1 MTVPTVVW
9 WRQDADDR
17 LLELLVVGPGP
28 ISGQAWPGTIAQP
41 ARRPGEWAV
50 VNLPAL
56 DALPDGLVEQLGAT
70 AGDDDVVAERDA
82 TLADEL
88 YDSCVQAALAIVGR
102 RLAEPVVAAEPF
114 SSGVLLARSAPG
126 GLAAAAIELAPAIT
140 GSEGPVRR
148 RALPRRARLRRPRPD
163 RRLVLLRVR
172 RFGGALGAG
181 PVVGVPLLIDR
192 IEQLGSG
199 SVAISLGGAAP
210 ATLPSVSIL
219 LPADPAESTSH
230 VLELA
235 VPDLRLPAELLNR
248 WRPSAGEDPRLRL
261 AV

>member
-41 ARRPGEWAV
+41 ARKPGEWAV

-70 AGDDDVVAERDA
+70 AGDDDVVVAERDA

-88 YDSCVQAALAIVGR
+88 YGSCVQAALTIVGR

-140 GSEGPVRR
+140 SSE
-148 RALPRRARLRRPRPD
+148 
-163 RRLVLLRVR
+163 
-172 RFGGALGAG
+172 G

-192 IEQLGSG
+192 IQQLGSG
-199 SVAISLGGAAP
+199 SVAISLGGAPP

-219 LPADPAESTSH
+219 PPADLAESASPS
-230 VLELA
+230 LELA
-235 VPDLRLPAELLNR
+235 VPDLRLPAELLDR

-261 AV
+261 AL

>member
-17 LLELLVVGPGP
+17 LLELVVVGPGP

-126 GLAAAAIELAPAIT
+126 GLAAAAIELAPAIMS
-140 GSEGPVRR
+140 SE
-148 RALPRRARLRRPRPD
+148 
-163 RRLVLLRVR
+163 
-172 RFGGALGAG
+172 G

-219 LPADPAESTSH
+219 LPADLAESTSH